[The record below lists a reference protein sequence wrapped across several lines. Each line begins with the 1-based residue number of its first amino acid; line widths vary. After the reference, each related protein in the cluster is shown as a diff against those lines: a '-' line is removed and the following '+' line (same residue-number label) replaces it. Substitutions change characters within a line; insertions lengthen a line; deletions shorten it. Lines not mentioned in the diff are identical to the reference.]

1 MRLNKKTDEKEN
13 FLDGIYQNRSVLLRY
28 FLWVTLCSVLRYS
41 LTVLFGMLFSLSSA
55 DSGLLAWVVWAPV
68 FFVTLKYLVFKTR
81 SEHIYALL
89 KQIIIYILCIFVLWL
104 TQQLFIGALYMLARS
119 TSAAAALGGAVN
131 EILCL
136 LLMYKRVF
144 K

>member
-1 MRLNKKTDEKEN
+1 MNQRSDKKEK
-13 FLDGIYQNRSVLLRY
+13 FLDSIYQNRATLLRY
-28 FLWVTLCSVLRYS
+28 FLWVIACTLLRYGIS
-41 LTVLFGMLFSLSSA
+41 VLFGMLFSLPTSDA
-55 DSGLLAWVVWAPV
+55 ELLSWVVWAPL
-68 FFVTLKYLVFKTR
+68 FYVTLKYFVFKTR

-104 TQQLFIGALYMLARS
+104 TRQLFIGVLYVISKNAAV
-119 TSAAAALGGAVN
+119 SASLGGAVN